1 MTQATFF
8 QGNHRPKTSLPLV
21 SVDFDVDAELAKFER
36 EERARLGLDETTPQW
51 IENMANAQ
59 FTAAERPGV
68 TLLISGLT
76 LAHDFFIEGAL
87 KGLGYNVGMLDCPDN
102 EALRFGK
109 EFGNRGQCN
118 PTYFTVGNLVKFL
131 CCLRDK
137 KGMSTEDIVKKFVF
151 VTAGACGPCRFGM
164 YVTEYRKALRDAG
177 FDGFRVVLFQQ
188 TGGFAQA
195 TGEDVGLR
203 MDFDFFTSLTKAVL
217 AGDVINAIGYRL
229 RPYEVVEGATD
240 KAMEVAKKHV
250 YDAFVEKKSVLLAL
264 LRAKRAFKEVEV
276 DRTIAKPKVSV
287 IGEFWAMTTEG
298 DGNYQLQR
306 FLEKEGA
313 EVDIQLVT
321 AWLLYMLWEGQR
333 DTRERKHLRGADDAM
348 YGLAKLGT
356 WGVFKREATLHVA
369 EWLCRGIFQTFAHA
383 GGLYGYKL
391 PDMDEIAKIAHE
403 HYNNDLRGGE
413 GHMEVGKLIQNVAR
427 SKAHMTV
434 SVKPFGCMPS
444 AGVSDGVQSL
454 ITEKYPGT
462 IFCPVETSGDGA
474 VNFYSRVQM
483 YLFKAKAAA
492 TAELE
497 RVCEEKGV
505 TIDQVKAFLAKN
517 PRYAHPLH
525 KSPHAAA
532 GTAAD
537 LVAEV
542 AERITTPSWK
552 RAARLAER
560 WAKTGAR
567 ALRSSPETIRTTS
580 TRVRETAQ
588 RFGTMLAEDVKT
600 LRAARAA

>member
-1 MTQATFF
+1 MTQASFIQSKT
-8 QGNHRPKTSLPLV
+8 RTSLPLV
-21 SVDFDVDAELAKFER
+21 SGDFDVDAEIAKFER
-36 EERARLGLDETTPQW
+36 EERERLGLDEVTPQW
-51 IENMANAQ
+51 IEKMADAQ

-102 EALRFGK
+102 EALRYGK

-131 CCLRDK
+131 THLRDK
-137 KGMSTEDIVKKFVF
+137 KGMKTEDIVKKFVF

-188 TGGFAQA
+188 TGGFSQA
-195 TGEDVGLR
+195 TGEDVGLK
-203 MDFDFFTSLTKAVL
+203 MDFDFFSSLTKAVL
-217 AGDVINAIGYRL
+217 AGDVVNALGYRI
-229 RPYEVVEGATD
+229 RPYEVEPGATD
-240 KAMEVAKKHV
+240 RAMQIAKQHV
-250 YDAFVEKKSVLLAL
+250 YDAFVEKKSVLWAL
-264 LRAKRAFKEVEV
+264 LKGKKAFEAVKV
-276 DRTIAKPKVSV
+276 DRTIVKPKASI

-306 FLEKEGA
+306 FLEKEGV

-333 DTRERKHLRGADDAM
+333 DTRERKHLRGADQAM
-348 YGLAKLGT
+348 YGLANLGT
-356 WGVFKREATLHVA
+356 FGVFKREATLHIA
-369 EWLCRGIFQTFAHA
+369 EWLCRGIFQAFAHA

-391 PDMDEIAKIAHE
+391 PDMDEIAEIAHD
-403 HYNNDLRGGE
+403 HYHNDLRGGE
-413 GHMEVGKLIQNVAR
+413 GHMEVGKLIQNVVM

-483 YLFKAKAAA
+483 YIFKAKSAAQ
-492 TAELE
+492 AEME
-497 RVCEEKGV
+497 RVCQERGV
-505 TIDQVKAFLAKN
+505 TLDQVRAFLAAH
-517 PRYAHPLH
+517 PRYAAALH
-525 KSPHAAA
+525 RAPHAAS

-542 AERITTPSWK
+542 APLITLPRHE
-552 RAARLAER
+552 RAARLAR
-560 WAKTGAR
+560 QWAKTGAR
-567 ALRSSPETIRTTS
+567 MLRSSPQTIATTT
-580 TRVRETAQ
+580 TRVAETAQ
-588 RFGTMLAEDVKT
+588 RLGAMLVEDVKT
-600 LRAARAA
+600 LKAARLSG